1 MSENFRYF
9 ATCPRNTGDLS
20 IAEITSFGGKNIKE
34 TPGGISF
41 TGTLETGYRH
51 ILWSRISNRLLLE
64 LTSFSVTSPDDIY
77 EGTRVV
83 SWKDVFSF
91 NNSFTIKTDL
101 IRTTIAL
108 HPNFAAQKM
117 KDAIVDQFRD
127 LTGNRPVID
136 NRNPDI
142 ALHLLIK
149 GDSAVIS
156 IDFPGESMHRRGY
169 RVISGPAPLKENIA
183 SAILLRSGWDS
194 ISMEGGSFVDGFCGT
209 GTLLIEAAMI
219 AGDVAPG
226 LIRGSS
232 GLTEWKEFDSSLWQ
246 SLIQEAR
253 ERQKKGKK
261 HIPRIFGFDKAKN
274 AVAASL
280 ANSKAAGFEDT
291 IHIERKSFQDISVP
305 YLKPGLFVSNPPYGE
320 RMNEIESLIPLYKDI
335 GSVLSK
341 DFKNWHA
348 SILAGNIILSRTIGL
363 KPEKVNILFNGP
375 IECTLARF
383 KIFSQDEK
391 NRIARKIDKKIAERF
406 PSSPGAVMFSNRLK
420 KNLRT
425 LKKWAS
431 KNSISSYRIYDA
443 DMPEYSAAI
452 DYYEGKW
459 IHLQEYAP
467 PKEIEKNKAE
477 QHRKE
482 MLDGILSTLP
492 LHKRDIYLKLKKPQ
506 QGKMQYEKV
515 ATWDERKSMFE
526 NGHTFLINLSDYLDT
541 GIFLDHRLTRQIIAN
556 LAKGKDFLNLFAYTG
571 TATVYAASGGART
584 TTTIDK
590 SNTYLEWAKEN
601 MSRNNFTGNNHN
613 FIKADCLTWLERT
626 RTQFDLIFLDPPTFS
641 NSKSMNKTLA
651 IGRDYKDL
659 IEKAGALLR
668 KDGTLLFSTNFRKF
682 KMEEDT
688 FPGFI
693 IEDITKKTI
702 PLDFQRNKKI
712 HYCWIIRRK

>member
-1 MSENFRYF
+1 MNENFRYF

-41 TGTLETGYRH
+41 TGSRETGYRH

-83 SWKDVFSF
+83 SWKDVFSC

-108 HPNFAAQKM
+108 HPHFAAQKM

-194 ISMEGGSFVDGFCGT
+194 ISMGGGSFVDGFCGT

-219 AGDVAPG
+219 AGDAAPG

-232 GLTEWKEFDSSLWQ
+232 GLTEWKGFDSSLWQ
-246 SLIQEAR
+246 SLIREAR
-253 ERQKKGKK
+253 ERQEKGKK
-261 HIPRIFGFDKAKN
+261 NIPRIFGFDKDRN

-280 ANSKAAGFEDT
+280 ANSKAAGFEDI
-291 IHIERKSFQDISVP
+291 IHIERKNFQNISVP

-341 DFKNWHA
+341 EFKNWHT
-348 SILAGNIILSRTIGL
+348 SILAGNILLSRAIGL

-375 IECTLARF
+375 IECTLAGF

-391 NRIARKIDKKIAERF
+391 NRIARKIDKKIAERT

-482 MLDGILSTLP
+482 MLDGILSTLS

-506 QGKMQYEKV
+506 QGKTQYEKV
-515 ATWDERKSMFE
+515 AVRDERKTVFE

-541 GIFLDHRLTRQIIAN
+541 GIFLDHRLTRQIISD
-556 LAKGKDFLNLFAYTG
+556 LADGKDFLNLFAYTG

-601 MSRNNFTGNNHN
+601 MRQNNFTGTNHN
-613 FIKADCLTWLERT
+613 FIKADCLTWMERA
-626 RTQFDLIFLDPPTFS
+626 RKQFDLIFLDPPTFS

-651 IGRDYKDL
+651 VGRDYKDL
-659 IEKAGALLR
+659 IEKAGVLLR
-668 KDGTLLFSTNFRKF
+668 KNGTLLFSTNFRKF
-682 KMEEDT
+682 KMEENA

-693 IEDITKKTI
+693 MEDITEKTI
-702 PLDFQRNKKI
+702 PLDFRRNKKI